1 MQGLKLSY
9 FGMVLAIVASI
20 FSCKEPMDPPTFI
33 ISFTQ
38 EYMSYM
44 VPGTL
49 GVPELF
55 NERGA
60 PDYFTLITPEECKDG
75 YFLNEQTGEISWD
88 SSLPYGRWNIKLT
101 AHNEA
106 GSDSRTIGCFNALY
120 GTFKGRRQNPDGSF
134 LDEEPFTLKIG
145 HTQYFIDHPEYG
157 REGGSFP
164 TEERDSYLFYRSI
177 NDSEQ
182 LSELLLFTLE
192 PIRKEGNL
200 LLTGSWENTLPIK
213 GETGNITF
221 TFEE

>member
-9 FGMVLAIVASI
+9 FGMVLAIVASL

-60 PDYFTLITPEECKDG
+60 PDYFTLITPDECKDG

-106 GSDSRTIGCFNALY
+106 GSDSRTIGCFNALR

-157 REGGSFP
+157 HWVGSFP
-164 TEERDSYLFYRSI
+164 TEKRDSYTFDYPRGDLLGFSLFFVLETI
-177 NDSEQ
+177 QIDDD
-182 LSELLLFTLE
+182 LLLKGT
-192 PIRKEGNL
+192 
-200 LLTGSWENTLPIK
+200 WENIYS
-213 GETGNITF
+213 GSETGNITF
-221 TFEE
+221 TFEP